1 METTNRL
8 GLPLLSPGQS
18 QKEIVHNEALLALDT
33 LVGGV
38 VEEPPRTS
46 PPSNPEPGQTYIV
59 ADGAVGDWAGLS
71 GKILSFSEA
80 GWRQQ
85 NPAEGQSFLVRSTGV
100 RATFHGGVWELGL
113 MRASSVII
121 DGVQVVGSRGG
132 AIASPIGGTVVD
144 SEARACMAQM
154 LNALRAHG
162 LIASS

>member
-33 LVGGV
+33 LVGGL

-46 PPSNPEPGQTYIV
+46 PPSNPQPGETYIV
-59 ADGAVGDWAGLS
+59 ADGAVGEWAGLS
-71 GKILSFSEA
+71 GKILTFTEA

-85 NPAEGQSFLVRSTGV
+85 NPVEGQSLLIRSTGV
-100 RATFHGGVWELGL
+100 RATFLGGAWELGL
-113 MRASSVII
+113 VRATSVMVG
-121 DGVQVVGSRGG
+121 GVQVVGSRSV
-132 AIASPIGGTVVD
+132 AIASPVGGTVVD
-144 SEARACMAQM
+144 TEARTCMAQM